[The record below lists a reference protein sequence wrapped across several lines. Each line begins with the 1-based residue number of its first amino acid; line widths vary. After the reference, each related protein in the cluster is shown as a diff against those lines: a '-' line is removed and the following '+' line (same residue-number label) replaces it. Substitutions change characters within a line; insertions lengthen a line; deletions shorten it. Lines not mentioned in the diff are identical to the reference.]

1 MHVDKMR
8 TNNKN
13 RTTIGI
19 RSHKEHITAR
29 NRYLRYVATIMLWLG
44 ISVANYY
51 LLASFNAITLP
62 IGILLFQF
70 EIILWF
76 GSYYVLCR
84 LSHKKPES
92 TLDNT
97 VTAHPLQASSQPL
110 SLKNNV

>member
-1 MHVDKMR
+1 MPQITKQDYDWL
-8 TNNKN
+8 
-13 RTTIGI
+13 
-19 RSHKEHITAR
+19 RSHKEHITTR

-92 TLDNT
+92 TLALT
-97 VTAHPLQASSQPL
+97 VALTFALTFALALALTVVLADSEEE
-110 SLKNNV
+110 